1 MKIIPSCLIFVLQN
15 SNYTCTFRF
24 SFDEVCE
31 FDDLFEFFGE
41 LDEFGEFSDFDE
53 FGEFGA
59 FVEFCD
65 FHEVGEFYE
74 FSSFARSLRND
85 ETFLVKSNTVRNQ
98 AFIFTQKLL

>member
-1 MKIIPSCLIFVLQN
+1 MWIWRFVW
-15 SNYTCTFRF
+15 
-24 SFDEVCE
+24 V
-31 FDDLFEFFGE
+31 FGE

-85 ETFLVKSNTVRNQ
+85 ETFWVKSSTVRNQ
-98 AFIFTQKLL
+98 AFIFTLKLLWSRMMILIDF